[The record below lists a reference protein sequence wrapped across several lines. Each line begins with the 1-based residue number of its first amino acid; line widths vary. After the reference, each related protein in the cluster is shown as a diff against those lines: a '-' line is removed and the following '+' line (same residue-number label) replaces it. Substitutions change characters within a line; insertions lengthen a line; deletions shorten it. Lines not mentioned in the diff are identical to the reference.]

1 MKGHH
6 TPHTEEAKKKMSL
19 AKKGRKLTEEHKNKI
34 SLKGKGRKLTTEHKE
49 ILRQYMKNR
58 VVSEA
63 TKQKLRDY
71 NTGRKLTKEHKDKI
85 RNSMVGKIAGDKN
98 PAWKGGVNSLILQI
112 RSSYKSR
119 QWRSDCFYRDDFTC
133 QRCGNRGG
141 KLQVDHIEAFSLIF
155 YRNKI
160 KSLQDALDCEEFWNI
175 NNGRT
180 LCTGCHRKTE
190 SYGKNTRFQ
199 K

>member
-1 MKGHH
+1 MKNNYK
-6 TPHTEEAKKKMSL
+6 PSEK
-19 AKKGRKLTEEHKNKI
+19 
-34 SLKGKGRKLTTEHKE
+34 HKE
-49 ILRQYMKNR
+49 ILRQYRLGRKMSD
-58 VVSEA
+58 V
-63 TKQKLRDY
+63 TKEKLRQY
-71 NTGRKLTKEHKDKI
+71 NLGRKLTKEHKDKI
-85 RNSMVGKIAGDKN
+85 RKSMVGKIAGDKN

-133 QRCGNRGG
+133 QECGMRGG

-160 KSLQDALDCEEFWNI
+160 TSLQEAFDCEEFWNI

-180 LCTGCHRKTE
+180 LCVDCHRKTE
-190 SYGKNTRFQ
+190 TYGKNTRFQ